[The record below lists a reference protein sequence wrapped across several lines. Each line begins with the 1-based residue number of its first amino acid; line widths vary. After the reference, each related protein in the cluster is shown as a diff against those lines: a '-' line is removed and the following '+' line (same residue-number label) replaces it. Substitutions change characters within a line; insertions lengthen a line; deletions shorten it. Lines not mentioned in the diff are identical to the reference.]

1 MGIKFYRGA
10 DKPKK
15 IRKRFTQSRSW
26 FRTLKWVCYHAHPNN
41 VVGHPFKG
49 AYPMSTAYLNHP
61 DLKRFMLND
70 ATFYRPPRPDAWAQ
84 GLIAGAAAT
93 QMPAFSDFFATYFGG
108 RSFNVA
114 EPKCTGMLE
123 NLKRCFENNSDGNA
137 EEQCAYYVN
146 GFERLACAN

>member
-1 MGIKFYRGA
+1 
-10 DKPKK
+10 
-15 IRKRFTQSRSW
+15 
-26 FRTLKWVCYHAHPNN
+26 
-41 VVGHPFKG
+41 
-49 AYPMSTAYLNHP
+49 MSTAYLNHP

-123 NLKRCFENNSDGNA
+123 NLKRCFENNSDGNP